1 MSACSCPDSK
11 KQHCVCFLQ
20 EPGSVPLA
28 QSRAAKP
35 KAGHIGANNENS
47 TGRCMPVPVLL
58 LQVVRDCRN
67 CAHSVQEAACMCE
80 LSLAPNTPL
89 YFLWSWRGCL
99 TRSSGV
105 FILSSSE
112 MAA

>member
-20 EPGSVPLA
+20 EPGLVPLA

-89 YFLWSWRGCL
+89 YFPWSWQGCL

-105 FILSSSE
+105 FILSASE

>member
-1 MSACSCPDSK
+1 MFPA
-11 KQHCVCFLQ
+11 
-20 EPGSVPLA
+20 EPGLVPLA
-28 QSRAAKP
+28 RSGAAKP
-35 KAGHIGANNENS
+35 KAGHVGANSENS

-58 LQVVRDCRN
+58 LQVVRDWRN